1 MCERNTIVIE
11 SSYFRLARVWYHLFM
26 CTVKIDSL
34 ISMATRI
41 SGNVR
46 LTGMN
51 NCGNSYLFIFDG
63 QEQFSMKRKL
73 WLLLVRSFS
82 FHSYFTRYK
91 AHFGPCLCKT
101 HRREFLPRTFS
112 SRMLFA
118 RCKQHVIH
126 SLFSLYSLLFDRGFQ
141 SSHMQSI
148 CFFPSFYLS
157 TYKVLLILVATIH
170 FYRDHFHCFFHLAPL
185 FVFFPLFWFQIG
197 YLLLANVRNVF
208 LFLLTFLSMR
218 IVCAFFS
225 VFYIFVDN
233 DFISYWR
240 CCWRCSTLLD
250 DIRFNEL

>member
-34 ISMATRI
+34 ISMTTRI

-73 WLLLVRSFS
+73 WLLLVRTFS

-91 AHFGPCLCKT
+91 AHFDPCLCKT
-101 HRREFLPRTFS
+101 HRRRLLLRTFL

-126 SLFSLYSLLFDRGFQ
+126 SLFSLYIFPFIWSRLSIKSHAKYLFFSLVLSINLQSLVDSCRHYSLL
-141 SSHMQSI
+141 
-148 CFFPSFYLS
+148 
-157 TYKVLLILVATIH
+157 
-170 FYRDHFHCFFHLAPL
+170 
-185 FVFFPLFWFQIG
+185 
-197 YLLLANVRNVF
+197 
-208 LFLLTFLSMR
+208 
-218 IVCAFFS
+218 
-225 VFYIFVDN
+225 
-233 DFISYWR
+233 
-240 CCWRCSTLLD
+240 
-250 DIRFNEL
+250 